1 MGSPPLTPY
10 PCCLSGTRQGFPMH
24 CLQRRQPA
32 PRLARLSDRLGIPVG
47 ELRGYGGR
55 EQARTGHLRDIAA
68 YLGWR

>member
-1 MGSPPLTPY
+1 
-10 PCCLSGTRQGFPMH
+10 MH

-32 PRLARLSDRLGIPVG
+32 PRLARLSDRLGIQVG